1 MLTGEEKAHIIE
13 KIEFEN
19 DIREKLSKSSES
31 KQKPKQKDFWEKL
44 QALSPIITGLAIAIV
59 GYLLTG
65 SVTQALKERE
75 LELSNLKEM
84 REMILTL
91 GKENITDNEA
101 QAGAMTLAVFGKYAV
116 TPLIIQF
123 QMERMANQIAAEK
136 ALQVLAITY
145 SRSHVCKPLIEILE
159 NRTRLFN
166 WDVHRRAIRLI
177 GAIGYKEAKPTLE
190 KYNSLIKT
198 SKSKEGLEV
207 YKKMVSEDRPPN
219 FESISLLEEELKSAL
234 QALERQ
240 QTE

>member
-1 MLTGEEKAHIIE
+1 MLTEEEKAHIIE
-13 KIEFEN
+13 KTEFEN
-19 DIREKLSKSSES
+19 EIREKLSKSSES
-31 KQKPKQKDFWEKL
+31 KQKLKQKDFWDKL
-44 QALSPIITGLAIAIV
+44 QAFSPLITGVVIALV
-59 GYLLTG
+59 GYFLTG

-91 GKENITDNEA
+91 GKENITDSEA

-136 ALQVLAITY
+136 ALQALSLTY
-145 SRSHVCKPLIEILE
+145 RPDVCKPLIDILE
-159 NRTRLFN
+159 NRTRLYN

-177 GAIGYKEAKPTLE
+177 GAIGYKEAKPALE
-190 KYNSLIKT
+190 RYRSLIKN

-207 YKKMVSEDRPPN
+207 YKRIVSEDRPPN
-219 FESISLLEEELKSAL
+219 YESISLLEEEVQSAL

-240 QTE
+240 